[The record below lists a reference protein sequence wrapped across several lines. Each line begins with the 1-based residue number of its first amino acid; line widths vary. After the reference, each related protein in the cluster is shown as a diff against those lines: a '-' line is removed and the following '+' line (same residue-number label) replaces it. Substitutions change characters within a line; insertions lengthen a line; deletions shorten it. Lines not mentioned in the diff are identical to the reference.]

1 MNYSTRAKRYAKSV
15 VDGDIVACKNV
26 IRACQRFIDDLDKD
40 WQWKYQ
46 SKYAEHVCSFM
57 EAGIRHNKG
66 PLAGQLLILEDWQC
80 FVLCNIY
87 GWRKSDNDNIKRFR
101 YVLLQIARKSGK
113 TLFASG
119 LAIYEMIFGEQGG
132 EVYSLATNRD
142 QSRIAWT
149 GAEDMIKASVDQVKS
164 QFKVVTNQI
173 SNANTRSFYKPLS
186 KESKSLDGLNPSM
199 AIFDEAAQYSDRN
212 LVEVMESGTGA
223 RDNFLLL
230 FITTAAFSRA
240 TVYYE
245 NKQYMEDILKG
256 ISEND
261 RWFGM
266 IFELD
271 EGDDWTDESVWIKA
285 NPNLGVS
292 VSLEWLRERVE
303 LAKSI
308 KSKKNEVL
316 VKNFNVFTNA
326 ETNWIDLSEW
336 QKNQG
341 EVLKD
346 GDLFIGMDL
355 SSTRDLTALT
365 FVWHNGDKY
374 SVDFKTFLPKA
385 SMSDVA
391 VNVRPLYD
399 QAREDGELILTS
411 GKSVDY
417 QEVLDYIVDA
427 SHNYNLKMVGYDNHN
442 ANWLVNQMEDKGIP
456 CVSVGQGMLALT
468 AAAKATE
475 ILIAEEKFA
484 HNGSKFID
492 WQLECCTLYTD
503 KNQNI
508 KITKDDTNKSHKI
521 DSIIAMIMAMSM
533 VNDLEQP
540 KEFNFE
546 FFEFN

>member
-1 MNYSTRAKRYAKSV
+1 MNYSTRAKRYAKQV
-15 VDGDIVACKNV
+15 VDGDITACKN
-26 IRACQRFIDDLDKD
+26 IKLACERFLNDLHKE
-40 WQWKYQ
+40 WRWKYQ
-46 SKYAEHVCSFM
+46 DKYAEHVCSFM

-87 GWRKSDNDNIKRFR
+87 GWRDGDIKRFR
-101 YVLLQIARKSGK
+101 YALLQVARKNGK

-119 LAIYEMIFGEQGG
+119 LAIYEMIFGGKGG

-142 QSRIAWT
+142 QAKIAWN
-149 GAEDMIKASVDQVKS
+149 GAEDMIAASVDQVKG
-164 QFKVVTNQI
+164 QFKVVTNHI

-186 KESKSLDGLNPSM
+186 KESKSLDGLNPSLC
-199 AIFDEAAQYSDRN
+199 IYDEAAAYSDRN
-212 LVEVMESGTGA
+212 LVEVMESATGA
-223 RDNFLLL
+223 RDNFLHL
-230 FITTAAFSRA
+230 FITTAQFTRA
-240 TVYYE
+240 TIYYE
-245 NKQYMEDILKG
+245 NRDHMIDILKG
-256 ISEND
+256 IADND
-261 RWFGM
+261 RWFGALY
-266 IFELD
+266 ELD
-271 EGDDWTDESVWIKA
+271 DGDDWTDPKLWVKA

-292 VSLEWLRERVE
+292 LSEEWLQERVM
-303 LAKSI
+303 LAQNI

-316 VKNFNVFTNA
+316 IKNFNVFTNA

-484 HNGSKFID
+484 HNGSKFVD